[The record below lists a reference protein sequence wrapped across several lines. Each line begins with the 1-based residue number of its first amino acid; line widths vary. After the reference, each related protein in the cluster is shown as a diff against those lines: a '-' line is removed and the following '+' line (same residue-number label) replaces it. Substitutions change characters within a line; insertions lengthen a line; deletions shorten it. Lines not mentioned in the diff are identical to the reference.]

1 MEKGVYWDQLDQRG
15 DLAGVDYL
23 YRLAGTVVGTEVLRL
38 TLDYD
43 FFAVFVDAWNPEMVK
58 GVYWYQLDRR
68 GDLAGVDYLYRVVVG
83 TAVLPLTLDYD
94 FCAVFVVS

>member
-1 MEKGVYWDQLDQRG
+1 MDQLDRRG

-38 TLDYD
+38 TLDCG
-43 FFAVFVDAWNPEMVK
+43 FFAVFVDAWNLEMVK
-58 GVYWYQLDRR
+58 GVYWYQPHRR
-68 GDLAGVDYLYRVVVG
+68 DDLAGVDYLCRLVVG

-94 FCAVFVVS
+94 FFAAFVVS

>member
-43 FFAVFVDAWNPEMVK
+43 FFAVLLML
-58 GVYWYQLDRR
+58 GTRR
-68 GDLAGVDYLYRVVVG
+68 W
-83 TAVLPLTLDYD
+83 
-94 FCAVFVVS
+94 